1 MYRKVWS
8 HCQPA
13 ICAVNFYSTKGIR
26 FDSVTG
32 FKYGRY
38 LLTDDMVYKIEKASE
53 VQIAFYEPDGVT
65 IKASVKI
72 TEKDFKLR
80 MVQGIRDGQTGFA
93 LVDID
98 FPQFDI
104 IPSLKLSSSKTVGVG
119 TPIAIIGH
127 QMENNNVAIKTG
139 MLSSFVKQ
147 NARKYMQF
155 DAAIDKGNSGCPLIN
170 AETGEVIGI
179 VGHRLSNVTDT
190 YKQMI
195 QVINKNLVILKDA
208 EGKINLNDIDPIQ
221 VLIASQN
228 QIKRLAQ
235 EFFKTAS
242 LMYGFALDID
252 EVSEFFDIAEL
263 EKEREREFATV
274 TFRQN

>member
-1 MYRKVWS
+1 MYQKVWK

-13 ICAVNFYSTKGIR
+13 ICALNFYSAKGIR

-38 LLTDDMVYKIEKASE
+38 LLTDDRVYKIEKINE
-53 VQIAFYEPDGVT
+53 VQIAFYESDGVS

-80 MVQGIRDGQTGFA
+80 MVQGIRDGHAGFA

-98 FPQFDI
+98 LPQFDD
-104 IPSLKLSSSKTVGVG
+104 IPSLKLSTSKSIDVGSS
-119 TPIAIIGH
+119 IAIIGH
-127 QMENNNVAIKTG
+127 QTDNNNVAIKPG
-139 MLSSFVKQ
+139 IVSSYVKQ
-147 NARKYMQF
+147 NSRKYIQF
-155 DAAIDKGNSGCPLIN
+155 DAALDRGNSGCPLIN
-170 AETGEVIGI
+170 AETGEVVGI
-179 VGHRLSNVTDT
+179 VGHRLSNITDS

-195 QVINKNLVILKDA
+195 QVINKNLVILKDS

-221 VLIASQN
+221 VLIANQN

-235 EFFKTAS
+235 EFFKTSS
-242 LMYGFALDID
+242 LMYGFAMDIE

-263 EKEREREFATV
+263 EKDRERELVPV